1 MGLISSLVKIGVVAA
16 GTIVVQ
22 RLVDRATITGIY
34 TELDA
39 LTERTRNRTGRVGT
53 VKANVRV
60 ESRDLIAAHEKNITF
75 VNSLNEFRKNIE
87 IYIES
92 IPD

>member
-1 MGLISSLVKIGVVAA
+1 MGLLSTLVKVGLVAA

-22 RLVDRATITGIY
+22 RIIDRTSVTGIY
-34 TELDA
+34 TDLDA
-39 LTERTRNRTGRVGT
+39 LTERVRNKVGRVGT

-60 ESRDLIAAHEKNITF
+60 ESRELVAAYEKNITF
-75 VNSLNEFRKNIE
+75 VSALDEFRKNVE